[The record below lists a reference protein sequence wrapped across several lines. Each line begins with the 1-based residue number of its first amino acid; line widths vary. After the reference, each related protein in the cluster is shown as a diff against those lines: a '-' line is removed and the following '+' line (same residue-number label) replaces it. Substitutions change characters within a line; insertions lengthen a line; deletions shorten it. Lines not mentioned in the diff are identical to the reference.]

1 MESKDVLMMKFNRYP
16 LNIEEYESTEVIME
30 VKNEIQLSI
39 GDNNTDSRKKVVRIL
54 INLKEN
60 LRNNEEKL
68 FDNDEETLRDFS
80 MKIYYYFKIENDE
93 LDDMDNNYIVLFILK
108 DLDKIIRMQ
117 TSITDKKSMNLQNAI
132 DKFIEDNNLSHEEPL
147 KILDS
152 TI

>member
-1 MESKDVLMMKFNRYP
+1 MKFNRYP

-68 FDNDEETLRDFS
+68 FDNDEETLRHFS

>member
-1 MESKDVLMMKFNRYP
+1 MKFNRYP

>member
-1 MESKDVLMMKFNRYP
+1 MKFNRYP

-93 LDDMDNNYIVLFILK
+93 LDDIDNNYIVLFILK

>member
-1 MESKDVLMMKFNRYP
+1 MKFNRYP

-68 FDNDEETLRDFS
+68 FDNDEETLNDQINRQNLTQNKSPKRTIVITERKKD
-80 MKIYYYFKIENDE
+80 EN
-93 LDDMDNNYIVLFILK
+93 
-108 DLDKIIRMQ
+108 
-117 TSITDKKSMNLQNAI
+117 TTKSSS
-132 DKFIEDNNLSHEEPL
+132 KV
-147 KILDS
+147 
-152 TI
+152 